1 MDLTT
6 MMRIPTITQY
16 LFGFAITL
24 AVFGLVYIGKYLG
37 LLSISTI
44 NPLLILLAGLLIGHL
59 IGALVTT
66 RSQTS
71 ATKNPPAQD
80 GVQTIYVGNLP
91 FKTNRN
97 QLRALFE
104 PFGQVHSARIVID
117 KATRKP
123 RGYGFVEMDSS
134 NANKAINKLNGS
146 IFDGR
151 NIKVNEAS
159 QRNPAAS

>member
-1 MDLTT
+1 

-24 AVFGLVYIGKYLG
+24 AVFGLVYIGENLG

-134 NANKAINKLNGS
+134 NANKAINKLDGS

>member
-1 MDLTT
+1 M
-6 MMRIPTITQY
+6 
-16 LFGFAITL
+16 
-24 AVFGLVYIGKYLG
+24 
-37 LLSISTI
+37 
-44 NPLLILLAGLLIGHL
+44 
-59 IGALVTT
+59 
-66 RSQTS
+66 
-71 ATKNPPAQD
+71 
-80 GVQTIYVGNLP
+80 QTISAGNLP

-134 NANKAINKLNGS
+134 NASKAINKLNGT

-159 QRNPAAS
+159 QRNSATS

>member
-1 MDLTT
+1 
-6 MMRIPTITQY
+6 MMRVPTIKQY
-16 LFGFAITL
+16 LFGFAT
-24 AVFGLVYIGKYLG
+24 ASGVFGIVYIGEYLE

-44 NPLLILLAGLLIGHL
+44 NPLLIFLAGLLLGHL
-59 IGALVTT
+59 IGVLVTT
-66 RSQTS
+66 QPG
-71 ATKNPPAQD
+71 ATKNLPAQD
-80 GVQTIYVGNLP
+80 RVQTIYVGNLP

-123 RGYGFVEMDSS
+123 RGYGFVEMNSS
-134 NANKAINKLNGS
+134 NASMAINKLNGT

>member
-1 MDLTT
+1 

-16 LFGFAITL
+16 LFGFAIAL
-24 AVFGLVYIGKYLG
+24 CVFGLVYIGEYLE

-44 NPLLILLAGLLIGHL
+44 NPLPIFLAGLLLGHL

-66 RSQTS
+66 RSQ
-71 ATKNPPAQD
+71 AGAEIIPPVQD
-80 GVQTIYVGNLP
+80 TVQTIYVGNLP

-134 NANKAINKLNGS
+134 NASKAINKLNGT

-159 QRNPAAS
+159 QRNPVTS